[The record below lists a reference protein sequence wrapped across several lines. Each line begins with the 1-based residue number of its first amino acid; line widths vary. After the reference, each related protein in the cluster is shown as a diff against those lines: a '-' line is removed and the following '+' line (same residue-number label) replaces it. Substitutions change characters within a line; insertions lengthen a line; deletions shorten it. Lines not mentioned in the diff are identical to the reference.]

1 MIDHTQFKT
10 HTVAFYTLGCKLN
23 FSETST
29 IARHLQEEGYKRVP
43 FNDAAD
49 IYVINTCSVTD
60 TADKKCR
67 YVIHK
72 ALRTNP
78 RAFIVV
84 TGCFAQ
90 LKPHSLMNMKGVD
103 LVLGSNEKFDLKNH
117 LDNLEKKAVAEVY
130 AGNIAKDKRFMP
142 SYSSGDRTR
151 TFLKVQDG
159 CDYMCSYCTIPHA
172 RGRSRNGTIAQT
184 IEQAREA
191 ARAGARE
198 IILTGV
204 NIGDFGKSTGE
215 SFFDLVQTLDKVD
228 ELERIRISSIEPNLL
243 STDIIEFVARSKK
256 FMPHFHIPLQSGS
269 DKVLQLMKRR
279 YDTALFKNRV
289 NTIRHHLPHAFIGV
303 DVIVGVRGET
313 LEEFETTRAFLSS
326 LDVSQLHVFT
336 YSERANTQALKIE
349 HHVPVDERK
358 RRSQVLHQLSD
369 EKLKDFYRRFVGKT
383 APVLFEAQHSNGTML
398 GFTHNYIRIEAP
410 YNPKL
415 TNQIAEVKLTKVS
428 PLSGHMVIENPNLD
442 KPEMTN
448 DKKQIAILKNRDQNP
463 IK

>member
-1 MIDHTQFKT
+1 MIDHTQFQT
-10 HTVAFYTLGCKLN
+10 RTVAFYTLGCKLN

-29 IARHLQEEGYKRVP
+29 IARNLQEKGYKRVS

-49 IYVINTCSVTD
+49 IFVINTCSVTD

-67 YVIHK
+67 HIIHK
-72 ALRTNP
+72 ALRINP
-78 RAFIVV
+78 QAFIVV

-90 LKPHSLMNMKGVD
+90 LKPQSIMNIPGVD
-103 LVLGSNEKFDLKNH
+103 LVLGSNEKFDLENH
-117 LDNLEKKAVAEVY
+117 LDDLEKKAVASVY

-184 IEQAREA
+184 IAQAREA
-191 ARAGARE
+191 GRAGAQE

-215 SFFDLVQTLDKVD
+215 SFFDLVQALDKVD
-228 ELERIRISSIEPNLL
+228 EVKRIRISSIEPNLL
-243 STDIIEFVARSKK
+243 SPEIIEFVAHSKK

-269 DKVLQLMKRR
+269 DQVLQLMKRK
-279 YDTALFKNRV
+279 YDTALFRQRV

-313 LEEFETTRAFLSS
+313 IEEFETTRAFLSS
-326 LDVSQLHVFT
+326 LDISQLHVFT
-336 YSERANTQALKIE
+336 YSERANTQALKID
-349 HHVPVDERK
+349 HNVPADERK

-369 EKLKDFYRRFVGKT
+369 IKLKDFYHRFEGKT
-383 APVLFEAQHSNGTML
+383 APVLFEAQHTNGTML
-398 GFTHNYIRIEAP
+398 GFTHNYIRVEVP
-410 YNPKL
+410 YSPKL
-415 TNQIAEVKLTKVS
+415 TNRIEEVKLSKIS
-428 PLSGHMVIENPNLD
+428 PLSGHMLIDYPKESLYV
-442 KPEMTN
+442 
-448 DKKQIAILKNRDQNP
+448 
-463 IK
+463 